1 MIEDINRRH
10 KKRFLI
16 SLLCVASA
24 SIIVFLISMIVGQY
38 GFIGPTKLFKLIA
51 NEFGA
56 DFDVSDSYN
65 KIIKLIR
72 LPRTIAAF
80 LVGGALSVSGLV
92 YQNTFN
98 NKLVSPD
105 ILGVSAGSCVG
116 AGIAILLG
124 MNWTVVG
131 IFAFV
136 FGFMSVMIALLL
148 PKLFRNKSNITLV
161 LSGIIVGT
169 FMNSIIG
176 LIKYLADRDEKLAAI
191 TFWIMGSVTGTTLRE
206 VLFVLPLIAIPISIL
221 VIISHRIDVVS
232 LGMEEAQ
239 SLGVDYKKNR
249 LAIVICSTVL
259 TAASVSISGNVGWVG
274 LVIPH
279 ITRTLTGNRSKET
292 LPISF
297 LFGGCFMMIVDMLSR
312 TLSKDDVP
320 LSIITGIFGAVIYS
334 IVLIK
339 RGQTLND

>member
-1 MIEDINRRH
+1 MIEDINRKH

-24 SIIVFLISMIVGQY
+24 SIIVFLISMMVGQY
-38 GFIGPTKLFKLIA
+38 GFIGPTKLFELIA

-56 DFDVSDSYN
+56 DFDISNSYN
-65 KIIKLIR
+65 KIIGLIR

-80 LVGGALSVSGLV
+80 LVGGALSISGLV

-124 MNWTVVG
+124 MNWTMVG

-136 FGFMSVMIALLL
+136 FGFLSVMIALLL
-148 PKLFRNKSNITLV
+148 PKFFRNKSNITLV
-161 LSGIIVGT
+161 LSGIIVGA

-191 TFWIMGSVTGTTLRE
+191 TFWIMGSVTGTTMRE
-206 VLFVLPLIAIPISIL
+206 ILYVLPLIAVP
-221 VIISHRIDVVS
+221 VIILFIMSHRIDVVS

-249 LAIVICSTVL
+249 LTIVICSTIL

-279 ITRTLTGNRSKET
+279 ITRSLTGNRSKEA

-339 RGQTLND
+339 KGQTLND